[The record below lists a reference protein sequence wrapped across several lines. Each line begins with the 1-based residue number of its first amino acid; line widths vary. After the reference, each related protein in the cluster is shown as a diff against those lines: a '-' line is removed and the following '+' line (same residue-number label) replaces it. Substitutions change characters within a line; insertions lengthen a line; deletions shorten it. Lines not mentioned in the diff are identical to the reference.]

1 MLSVGADVVID
12 YTREDFA
19 KNGQRYDR
27 ILDVAGRRPIFDD
40 QRSLTETGSYVIVGG
55 APRRLAEVALLG
67 AWLSRHRKQSLSV
80 MGGKPN
86 QGLDFLVEEFEA
98 GKLLAALRIL
108 RMFHLVAYQ
117 ESENV
122 HFGFSFDFPNRS
134 LDRSV
139 FPDLASGWKH
149 CFLFW

>member
-12 YTREDFA
+12 YPREDFA

-27 ILDVAGRRPIFDD
+27 ILDVAGRRPIFYD

-98 GKLLAALRIL
+98 GKLLAA
-108 RMFHLVAYQ
+108 
-117 ESENV
+117 
-122 HFGFSFDFPNRS
+122 FDGKYKLDEVPAAIQRS
-134 LDRSV
+134 GDGKALGKVVVTVST
-139 FPDLASGWKH
+139 
-149 CFLFW
+149 

>member
-40 QRSLTETGSYVIVGG
+40 QRSLTDTGSSVLVGG
-55 APRRLAEVALLG
+55 APRRLAEVPLLG

-98 GKLLAALRIL
+98 GKLLAAFDGKYKLDEVPAAIQRIGDGKAL
-108 RMFHLVAYQ
+108 GKVVVTV
-117 ESENV
+117 ST
-122 HFGFSFDFPNRS
+122 
-134 LDRSV
+134 
-139 FPDLASGWKH
+139 
-149 CFLFW
+149 

>member
-67 AWLSRHRKQSLSV
+67 AWLSRHRKQRLSV

-98 GKLLAALRIL
+98 GKLLAAFDGKYKLDEVPAAIQRIGDGKAL
-108 RMFHLVAYQ
+108 GKVVVTV
-117 ESENV
+117 ST
-122 HFGFSFDFPNRS
+122 
-134 LDRSV
+134 
-139 FPDLASGWKH
+139 
-149 CFLFW
+149 